1 MNRKFTFD
9 TNIFSYYIKGNDKIK
24 NLLEAEILSKNE
36 FIINPITYYEIKRG
50 LIVNDSMKKSVKF
63 NELCNIFGILELSN
77 NVLDD
82 AAYIYADL
90 RKKGKIIED
99 ADILIAATCRVN
111 NLVLI
116 TNNTKHFANIKNLE
130 IKNWI

>member
-50 LIVNDSMKKSVKF
+50 LIVNDSMKKLVKF

>member
-99 ADILIAATCRVN
+99 ADILIAATCRVFAQFC
-111 NLVLI
+111 LI
-116 TNNTKHFANIKNLE
+116 
-130 IKNWI
+130 